1 MSSVLPQVAQT
12 KRVNSLPSD
21 LRGLAEELIAKKFPD
36 KVRKEE
42 KKTFIDVE
50 RLRYYVR
57 RNMVASQDR
66 EYDYQRMQSAMYPGG
81 MYEVPTMY
89 VVSVRAECR
98 VVSLDSGRREIV
110 HAEMRIPMDRGINN
124 IQSRCED
131 YLVASLASEINRL
144 PGAWIID

>member
-12 KRVNSLPSD
+12 KRINSLPSD
-21 LRGLAEELIAKKFPD
+21 LRSLAEELIAKKFPD

-42 KKTFIDVE
+42 YKTFIDIE

-57 RNMVASQDR
+57 RNMVAKQDR
-66 EYDYQRMQSAMYPGG
+66 DYNFEHIHITPYPGG

-89 VVSVRAECR
+89 AVSVRAECR

-124 IQSRCED
+124 IQAKCED
-131 YLVASLASEINRL
+131 YLVAKIATEINRL
-144 PGAWIID
+144 PGAWVID